1 MIADTYG
8 HRSTATTDRY
18 VHSDPD
24 IRRQSMVL
32 AIPADF
38 DVVEETPKNKRIT
51 LNRDLVKRAIRSVQ
65 SKEIQEEL
73 QSVLF
78 KK

>member
-1 MIADTYG
+1 MIADTYD

-24 IRRQSMVL
+24 IWRQSLVL

-38 DVVEETPKNKRIT
+38 NVVKKAPKDKRIT
-51 LNRDLVKRAIRSVQ
+51 LSRDLVGRPIRSVQ
-65 SKEIQEEL
+65 S
-73 QSVLF
+73 
-78 KK
+78 

>member
-1 MIADTYG
+1 LATE
-8 HRSTATTDRY
+8 STATTDRY

-38 DVVEETPKNKRIT
+38 DVVKEAPKDKRIT
-51 LNRDLVKRAIRSVQ
+51 LSRDLVDRAIRSVQ
-65 SKEIQEEL
+65 SKEIQEVL
-73 QSVLF
+73 RAVLF
-78 KK
+78 KN